1 MAIRHL
7 CFRNVGD
14 LEGFLFFAYGVV
26 IFISWIIF
34 MPWWELWEYRQWL
47 FHPVHRW
54 TRIGFLRTTWV
65 FGAGILVLG
74 PFILLFLVCFNFVFT
89 LRRLIR

>member
-47 FHPVHRW
+47 FHPMHRW
-54 TRIGFLRTTWV
+54 TRIGFLRRNLGPRSV
-65 FGAGILVLG
+65 YFIVLG
-74 PFILLFLVCFNFVFT
+74 LLQFCLYVAQIDSVACV
-89 LRRLIR
+89 